1 MLSLRLFGIDGV
13 VYMNSEHYIILF
25 VGFIF
30 GAGFI
35 SLFDLGSEMFIYF
48 YHKNIEYRERKR
60 DKKNKERRD

>member
-1 MLSLRLFGIDGV
+1 
-13 VYMNSEHYIILF
+13 MNSEHYIILF

-48 YHKNIEYRERKR
+48 YHKNIEYRERKQN
-60 DKKNKERRD
+60 KKTKKESEQVV